1 MKIVF
6 MGTPNFSVPILKEI
20 HEVYGVDLV
29 VTQPDKTVGR
39 KKIITCSPVKDMA
52 LELGIEVFQPIKIR
66 DDYQK
71 ILDVKPDIIITA
83 AYGQIIPKI
92 LLDSPKFKAINVHGS
107 LLPKHRGGAPIQRAL
122 MNGDEYTGITIMYM
136 GVKMDAGDI
145 ISQEKL
151 KIEAND
157 TKDSLFEKLSILGRK
172 LLMNTLPLIF
182 EEKVNSIKQNK
193 EEVTYSSNILR
204 EEEKI
209 DWNNNVEAIDRHV
222 RAFYKEPGMF
232 TTIDGKTIKV
242 YKGEIHKCNNF
253 IKNHINDENGK
264 IIKIFTE
271 GIGVKVNNGVFIITE
286 VQLVGKKRM
295 AVKDFLNG
303 AGRNLITV
311 SKVFK

>member
-52 LELGIEVFQPIKIR
+52 LELDIEVFQPIKIR
-66 DDYQK
+66 DNYQR

>member
-66 DDYQK
+66 DNYQR

-253 IKNHINDENGK
+253 IKNHINDDNGK
-264 IIKIFTE
+264 IIKLFAE